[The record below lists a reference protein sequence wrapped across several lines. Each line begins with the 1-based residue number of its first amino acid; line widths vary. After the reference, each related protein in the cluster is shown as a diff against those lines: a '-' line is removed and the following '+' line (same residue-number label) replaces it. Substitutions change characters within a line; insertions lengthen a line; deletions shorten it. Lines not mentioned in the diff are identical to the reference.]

1 MKIAVHE
8 FKTKLIIGV
17 EDLIDQ
23 YFGSGSIS
31 DRLINATVKIIAN
44 QNLDK
49 LDKFLELFADKN
61 GKIDTDLIIKEYSKA
76 LGSDKIILDLRDFV
90 NNDMVR
96 RVLPNKALAVR
107 IDDIAA
113 IFEDSPSK

>member
-1 MKIAVHE
+1 MHE

-31 DRLINATVKIIAN
+31 DRLLNATVKIIAN
-44 QNLDK
+44 QNIDK
-49 LDKFLELFADKN
+49 LDNILELFADKD
-61 GKIDTDLIIKEYSKA
+61 GKIDTNLIIKEYGKA
-76 LGSDKIILDLRDFV
+76 FGSDKIILDLRDFV

-96 RVLPNKALAVR
+96 RTLPNKALA
-107 IDDIAA
+107 IKIEDIAA
-113 IFEDSPSK
+113 IFDDNAHR